1 MIKVGDYNE
10 LQVLRII
17 DIGII
22 LDDGKEG
29 ILLPKRFAPRDAK
42 AGDTLRVF
50 IYHDSEGR
58 LIATT
63 QTPVAT
69 VGQIALMKV
78 VSNTPQ
84 GAFLDWGLMK
94 DVFVPRSKQL
104 DIMRVGGE
112 YLVKL
117 YIDEKTGRVVATQK
131 IEFELSNEDL
141 TVKEGDVVQ
150 LTIQRK
156 SDIGWVVIIN
166 DRHTGVLHFNDV
178 YREIKV
184 GDRLEG
190 FIKNIRP
197 ENKIDVAIGKSGYQ
211 RVEEETDKV
220 LRLLKE
226 NNGYL
231 PYGDKSNPD
240 DIYAFFGMSKKTF
253 KMTIGSLYKKR
264 LIEFTESGGIKLIG

>member
-42 AGDTLRVF
+42 VGDTLRVF

-197 ENKIDVAIGKSGYQ
+197 DNKIDVAIGKSGYQ